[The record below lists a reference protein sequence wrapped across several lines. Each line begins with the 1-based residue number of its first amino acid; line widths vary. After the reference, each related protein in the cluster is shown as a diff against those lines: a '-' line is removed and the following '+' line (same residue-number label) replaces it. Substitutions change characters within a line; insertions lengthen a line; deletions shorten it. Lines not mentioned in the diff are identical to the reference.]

1 MNENKVIVP
10 VEKKDLAWARE
21 TFANDRFAT
30 EAAGVV
36 IEEAADQVC
45 RCSMKI
51 TPVHR
56 NAAGGVMGGAMFTL
70 ADLTFA
76 VAANFGGRMT
86 VSISSNISFI
96 GPCKGEVLYST
107 AKCVKAGRSTCFY
120 EVDIVDD
127 LGNKVAVVTFTG
139 FVKDQ
144 SF

>member
-10 VEKKDLAWARE
+10 VEKRDLAWARE
-21 TFANDRFAT
+21 TFDNDRFAT

>member
-1 MNENKVIVP
+1 MSEEIR
-10 VEKKDLAWARE
+10 DLEWARK

-36 IEEAADQVC
+36 IEEAGDQIC

-51 TPVHR
+51 TPVHL
-56 NAAGGVMGGAMFTL
+56 NAAGGVMGGAIFTL

-96 GPCKGEVLYST
+96 GACKGST
-107 AKCVKAGRSTCFY
+107 LLSEAHCIKAGRSTCFY
-120 EVDIVDD
+120 EIEVNDD
-127 LGNKVAVVTFTG
+127 LGNKVAIVTITG

-144 SF
+144 KF

>member
-1 MNENKVIVP
+1 MALEYVN
-10 VEKKDLAWARE
+10 VEDRDLDWARK

-30 EAAGVV
+30 EAAGVI
-36 IEEAADQVC
+36 IEEAGDQVC

-51 TPVHR
+51 TPVHK
-56 NAAGGVMGGAMFTL
+56 NAAGGVMGGAIFTL

-86 VSISSNISFI
+86 VSISSNISFV
-96 GPCKGEVLYST
+96 GPAKGEILYSV
-107 AKCVKAGRSTCFY
+107 ARCVKSGRSACFY
-120 EVDIVDD
+120 EVDITDD

-144 SF
+144 KF

>member
-1 MNENKVIVP
+1 MSEEIR
-10 VEKKDLAWARE
+10 DLKWARE

-30 EAAGVV
+30 EVAGVI
-36 IEEAADQVC
+36 IEEAGDKVC

-51 TPVHR
+51 TPVHL
-56 NAAGGVMGGAMFTL
+56 NAAGGVMGGAIFTL

-96 GPCKGEVLYST
+96 GVCKGSQLLST
-107 AKCVKAGRSTCFY
+107 AHCVKSGRSTCFY
-120 EVDIVDD
+120 EIEINDD
-127 LGNKVAVVTFTG
+127 LGNKVAVATFTG

>member
-1 MNENKVIVP
+1 METR
-10 VEKKDLAWARE
+10 DLKWARE

-36 IEEAADQVC
+36 IEEAGDKIC

-51 TPVHR
+51 TPIHK
-56 NAAGGVMGGAMFTL
+56 NAAGGVMGGAIFTL

-96 GPCKGEVLYST
+96 GVCKGETLLST
-107 AKCVKAGRSTCFY
+107 ARCIKSGRSTCFY
-120 EVDIVDD
+120 EIEISDD
-127 LGNKVAVVTFTG
+127 LGNKVAIVTITG
-139 FVKDQ
+139 FIKDQ
-144 SF
+144 QF

>member
-1 MNENKVIVP
+1 MENQDMENIEVR
-10 VEKKDLAWARE
+10 DLAWARK

-30 EAAGVV
+30 EAAGVI
-36 IEEAADQVC
+36 IEEAGDQVC

-51 TPVHR
+51 TPVHK
-56 NAAGGVMGGAMFTL
+56 NAAGGVMGGAIFTL

-96 GPCKGEVLYST
+96 GAAKGETLLST
-107 AKCVKAGRSTCFY
+107 ARCIKSGRSTCFY
-120 EVDIVDD
+120 EVEIVDD
-127 LGNKVAVVTFTG
+127 LGTKVAIVTFTG

-144 SF
+144 KF

>member
-1 MNENKVIVP
+1 MNENFVS
-10 VEKKDLAWARE
+10 VEKRDLAWARE

-30 EAAGVV
+30 EAAGVI
-36 IEEAADQVC
+36 IEEAGDKVC

-56 NAAGGVMGGAMFTL
+56 NAAGGVMGGAIFTM

-86 VSISSNISFI
+86 VSISSNISFV
-96 GPCKGEVLYST
+96 GPCKGDVLYSS
-107 AKCVKAGRSTCFY
+107 ARCIKSGRSTCFY
-120 EVDIVDD
+120 EVEIVDD
-127 LGNKVAVVTFTG
+127 LGNKVAFVTFTG

>member
-1 MNENKVIVP
+1 
-10 VEKKDLAWARE
+10 
-21 TFANDRFAT
+21 
-30 EAAGVV
+30 
-36 IEEAADQVC
+36 
-45 RCSMKI
+45 
-51 TPVHR
+51 
-56 NAAGGVMGGAMFTL
+56 MGGAMFTL

>member
-1 MNENKVIVP
+1 MQDENVTEVR
-10 VEKKDLAWARE
+10 DLEWARR

-30 EAAGVV
+30 EAAGVI
-36 IEEAADQVC
+36 IEEAGDQVC

-51 TPVHR
+51 TPVHK
-56 NAAGGVMGGAMFTL
+56 NAAGGVMGGAIFTL

-96 GPCKGEVLYST
+96 GACKGDTLYST
-107 AKCVKAGRSTCFY
+107 ARCIKAGRSTCFY
-120 EVDIVDD
+120 EIDVVDD
-127 LGNKVAVVTFTG
+127 LGTKIAIVTITG

-144 SF
+144 KF

>member
-1 MNENKVIVP
+1 MA
-10 VEKKDLAWARE
+10 VEYVNVEDRDLEWARK

-30 EAAGVV
+30 EAAGVI
-36 IEEAADQVC
+36 IEEAGDQVC

-51 TPVHR
+51 TPVHK
-56 NAAGGVMGGAMFTL
+56 NAAGGVMGGAIFTL

-96 GPCKGEVLYST
+96 GPAKGEMLFST
-107 AKCVKAGRSTCFY
+107 AKCVKSGRSTCFY
-120 EVDIVDD
+120 EVEVVDD
-127 LGNKVAVVTFTG
+127 LGNKVAIVTFTG

-144 SF
+144 KF

>member
-1 MNENKVIVP
+1 MTVNGEVR
-10 VEKKDLAWARE
+10 DLEWARK

-36 IEEAADQVC
+36 IEEAGEKVC
-45 RCSMKI
+45 RCSMRI

-56 NAAGGVMGGAMFTL
+56 NAAGGVMGGAIFTL

-96 GPCKGEVLYST
+96 GPTKGEMLLST
-107 AKCVKAGRSTCFY
+107 AKCVKSGRSTCFY
-120 EVDIVDD
+120 EVEINDD
-127 LGNKVAVVTFTG
+127 LGNKVAIVTFTG